1 MARQISILQI
11 PKVMEE
17 SVEILVQATTLEW
30 TARVKKATPVFSL
43 DNYPDLDSIPN
54 FFTLP
59 NGNGVICRNFC
70 TSNYFRMD
78 S

>member
-30 TARVKKATPVFSL
+30 TARVKKATPVFE
-43 DNYPDLDSIPN
+43 P
-54 FFTLP
+54 
-59 NGNGVICRNFC
+59 
-70 TSNYFRMD
+70 
-78 S
+78 